1 MAAWF
6 LRRLA
11 GALFVVVLV
20 AALTWVMVHTLRPEA
35 FSFDQRPAFEQ
46 FTSYLSSVF
55 LHGDL
60 DGYAGDGNRE
70 LTRFVLEGLPQDL
83 QLIGGGMAL
92 GILGGVALG
101 AWCGVRP
108 RAFVTR
114 ALETVAFVFIAT
126 PVYVL
131 GLSLI
136 LLLGAG
142 IGTVAD
148 LGPLLPAKYVP
159 FSDSPARWLGSMLFP
174 WAVLA
179 LPLGAFC
186 LRMTSAIMRES
197 LEEPYIRTAHMKG
210 VKPRDVIARHAL
222 PASVAPV
229 FSLTSVSVPL
239 IVTNMVLI
247 EHVFSVPGVFQNLTE
262 AMADEEFALLQAMT
276 IVAAGLIAMSSLLLD
291 VILAALDPKVRL
303 SGSRSSS

>member
-6 LRRLA
+6 ARRLA
-11 GALFVVVLV
+11 GALLVVVIV

-35 FSFDQRPAFEQ
+35 FAFDQRPVLEQ
-46 FTSYLSSVF
+46 FASYMRAFF
-55 LHGDL
+55 LQGDL
-60 DGYAGDGNRE
+60 DGYADGDRE
-70 LTRFVLEGLPQDL
+70 MTRFVVEAVPQDL
-83 QLIGGGMAL
+83 QLIAGGMAL

-101 AWCGVRP
+101 AWCGLRP
-108 RAFVTR
+108 RALVTR
-114 ALETVAFVFIAT
+114 ALETAAFVFIAT

-136 LLLGAG
+136 LLFGAG
-142 IGTVAD
+142 VGTVLD
-148 LGPLLPAKYVP
+148 LGVLMPAKYVP
-159 FSDSPARWLGSMLFP
+159 FSESPGRWLGSMIFP

-186 LRMTSAIMRES
+186 LRMTSSVLRES
-197 LEEPYIRTAHMKG
+197 LREPYVRTAEMKG
-210 VKPRDVIARHAL
+210 VPPRTVVSRHVL

-229 FSLTSVSVPL
+229 FSLASVSVPL

-262 AMADEEFALLQAMT
+262 AMADENFELLQAMT
-276 IVAAGLIAMSSLLLD
+276 VVAAALIALSSLLLD
-291 VILAALDPKVRL
+291 VVLAALDPKVRL
-303 SGSRSSS
+303 SGPRSSS